1 MVAGPAPADDGAM
14 TQQTTQTPSPS
25 GPQRLERFFDSLRA
39 AGLYRRRD
47 HRWIGGV
54 CSGLATRLN
63 VDPVLIRIA
72 AVFLGLFFGVGI
84 TMYLVAWAL
93 LPDDGGTIHAERAW
107 KERHAPSVIL
117 SIITL
122 ISVLNIGDGPG
133 DRRDGPGGI
142 VGAALAVG
150 LWFLVTRRSS
160 APRVTPAADPTPY
173 AAPAGSRPADPA
185 AYPQDR
191 RPGQPFVRTSGA
203 TGASADASTTGP
215 PAVPAWTPPRPVY
228 ATPRG
233 SGRRRTG
240 GPFVLLL
247 TAGLSVLAYQ
257 AARAAAVAVGVAGSP
272 HLLGLAAVLGVLGV
286 TLLLL
291 GLAGRRGGLISPAA
305 ALLSIGLAGTSFG
318 AAALD
323 INPSAGYGNARW
335 QPATVAELQNRY
347 EWTAGDVVLDLS
359 RLDPAAL
366 AGRHTTVDVGLGQ
379 LTVVVPEDAAATVTA
394 SLLRGQL
401 TWEDDRH
408 DQRREDASDDDL
420 ATTLTLAGATTGT
433 APITIDAGV
442 RLGEL
447 RIEQR

>member
-1 MVAGPAPADDGAM
+1 MARPAAAADDGGM
-14 TQQTTQTPSPS
+14 TQQGSQPTPNPS
-25 GPQRLERFFDSLRA
+25 GTDRLERFFDSLRA

-47 HRWIGGV
+47 PRWIGGV
-54 CSGLATRLN
+54 CSGLATRLG

-72 AVFLGLFFGVGI
+72 AVFLGLFFGVGV

-107 KERHAPSVIL
+107 KERHTPSIIL
-117 SIITL
+117 SVITL
-122 ISVLNIGDGPG
+122 ISVLDGGGRPG
-133 DRRDGPGGI
+133 DRRDGPGGL

-150 LWFLVTRRSS
+150 LWFLVTRRTAHPGIPSG
-160 APRVTPAADPTPY
+160 PAAPPY
-173 AAPAGSRPADPA
+173 TVPAGSRAADPA
-185 AYPQDR
+185 TYPQDR
-191 RPGQPFVRTSGA
+191 RPGQPWIGTTPGA
-203 TGASADASTTGP
+203 AAP
-215 PAVPAWTPPRPVY
+215 PAWTPPRPTY
-228 ATPRG
+228 ATPRL

-257 AARAAAVAVGVAGSP
+257 AAHVAAVGAGVPGSP

-291 GLAGRRGGLISPAA
+291 GLAGRRGGLISLSA
-305 ALLSIGLAGTSFG
+305 ALLSIGLAGTSLG
-318 AAALD
+318 ATALG
-323 INPSAGYGNARW
+323 INPGAGYGEARW
-335 QPATVAELQNRY
+335 QPASVSELQDRY
-347 EWTAGDVVLDLS
+347 EWTAGDAVLDLS
-359 RLDPAAL
+359 RLDAADL
-366 AGRHTTVDVGLGQ
+366 AGRHTKVDLGLGQ
-379 LTVVVPEDAAATVTA
+379 LTVVVPDDADAKVTA

-408 DQRREDASDDDL
+408 DRRREEASHDNL
-420 ATTLTLAGATTGT
+420 NETLTLTGATTGPT
-433 APITIDAGV
+433 TGARTGKAPMTIDAGV